1 MRWILLSIV
10 ALIVVGCG
18 YKPSSQAI
26 KEHLLDTVFVVVKV
40 DRAEP
45 ENAPF
50 VKDELHRMVYTRFK
64 GRIAPKALAQSRLY
78 VSYEGSSFTP
88 LSYQDGYVV
97 RYRVNIK
104 VSFELRTKQGQIKK
118 RISTVYESDIQA
130 SSLYSSTLRTEAI
143 RKGLSKALDEFFAF
157 VSAKFLTP

>member
-78 VSYEGSSFTP
+78 V
-88 LSYQDGYVV
+88 V

-104 VSFELRTKQGQIKK
+104 VSFDLRTKQGQIKK